1 VSGKQGIITFSKYTE
16 SGPAVFEDQ
25 QSPRMIVMPMVVA
38 WGDEPVIT
46 KEEPE
51 AAAADAT
58 SGTETTE
65 EPESSGEEE
74 TSETETN
81 EEEPVT
87 D

>member
-1 VSGKQGIITFSKYTE
+1 MIGMAAMVGGSTGAALT
-16 SGPAVFEDQ
+16 AVTMIFEMTRDYD
-25 QSPRMIVMPMVVA
+25 IVMPMIVA

-51 AAAADAT
+51 AAAAAEAT
-58 SGTETTE
+58 SGRETTE

-74 TSETETN
+74 TSETE
-81 EEEPVT
+81 EEPVT

>member
-1 VSGKQGIITFSKYTE
+1 LSGKQGIITFSKYTE
-16 SGPAVFEDQ
+16 SGPADFEDQ

-38 WGDEPVIT
+38 WGDEPAAA

-51 AAAADAT
+51 AAAVAEVSD
-58 SGTETTE
+58 TETTE
-65 EPESSGEEE
+65 EPESSGEKE
-74 TSETETN
+74 TSET